1 MPSANVKLGVEYSQF
16 KRGMNEAQGS
26 VKTLTEALKANES
39 QLKLTG
45 DKELYLKNK
54 VDLLNQQI
62 EAQRTVVANAMKALQ
77 ELDRNGVDKA
87 SKTYQD
93 MERNVYKA
101 TDQLNKMQAELKDV
115 ETGADLA
122 GKETGE
128 MNDELKNIGKGVSWD
143 NLTTG
148 LDSIIGKLESGA
160 RAAVNFGRKIINSAK
175 GSTGW
180 ADDLLTTSARTG
192 IDIQKLQ
199 QMEQIAHIVEVD
211 TDAIVTAQDRMK
223 RATQSKG
230 GKQSIEEVLGI
241 SLNGQTADDLFW
253 EVGDALANMGEEFDK
268 EAAAQQV
275 FGRGWRELLP
285 LFQMGRQAYEQM
297 LSEQT
302 TLTDEQVRSLG
313 EADDAIKSLELQIQQ
328 MKNQFWAENADKITE
343 LMQWIVDNK
352 DAVVTALEAI
362 GIAFGGLKL
371 ASFAANLAKAI
382 NGFKEL
388 GLLGAGKAASDTVA
402 AGGAGKA
409 IGSGLGAAGL
419 AGITG
424 AGLIG
429 AGFLWAADRRNNH
442 ADQVRGTNEYLV
454 AQSSGVE
461 QLLANYI
468 LAEKAANSLTYG
480 ETAAEIEAIYAR
492 VDETYKALMGA
503 NGGAEALSA
512 YSDWRQE
519 RSYGNMDWELP
530 ESLEKMVTVAGEM
543 NGQVADLTQTNADM
557 TAAVGEL
564 SALPANMQTA
574 LENAIRSG
582 MNGVTIVVNQSAVD
596 TIGRR
601 IAGGM
606 GRNVIAMTR

>member
-199 QMEQIAHIVEVD
+199 QMEQIAHIVEID

-362 GIAFGGLKL
+362 GVAFGGLKL

-382 NGFKEL
+382 TGFKEL
-388 GLLGAGKAASDTVA
+388 GLLGAGKEASDTVA

-442 ADQVRGTNEYLV
+442 ADQVRGTNEYLA

-557 TAAVGEL
+557 IAAVGEL
-564 SALPANMQTA
+564 NALPANMQTA

-606 GRNVIAMTR
+606 GRNVIAMTK